1 MNKAPP
7 KGATLTNSMELVA
20 LLETLARS
28 DEPNTEGAFVKLPL
42 TKALPGVVE
51 NMRRLERLGLL
62 TEEVFLSIVASAPID
77 PHGLLR
83 ALQQHIPYW
92 TFQPFNCTVLTVL
105 AKVKD
110 EPVALMQLDLVSDD
124 IIFIARQKKQLVQV
138 EALTAD
144 EVVAVFRRPGITPE
158 QVWAWFS
165 EHIAQTV
172 RTGQEG

>member
-1 MNKAPP
+1 MSKAPP
-7 KGATLTNSMELVA
+7 KGATLKNSPELVT

-28 DEPNTEGAFVKLPL
+28 DEPDAEGAFVKLPL
-42 TKALPGVVE
+42 TKALPGVIE
-51 NMRRLERLGLL
+51 NMRRLERVGLL
-62 TEEVFLSIVASAPID
+62 SEEVFLSIIASAPID

-83 ALQQHIPYW
+83 ALQQYIPYW
-92 TFQPFNCTVLTVL
+92 TFQPFNCTVITVL

-110 EPVALMQLDLVSDD
+110 LPVALMQLDLVSDD
-124 IIFIARQKKQLVQV
+124 IVFIARQKKQLVQV
-138 EALTAD
+138 ATLSAE
-144 EVVAVFRRPGITPE
+144 EVVAVFRKPGITPD